1 MFILCWVDVH
11 VYKVKALFAEH
22 CRHFELFRKH
32 DFSYFWGFVWP
43 FKGNIHLSS
52 FVMPAL
58 SLYRTICWI
67 CWKGGYL
74 SSWKG
79 TFDTYCQ
86 TAQFWDNYCKTAS
99 LCRWRHLVFTGN
111 RPVLSLTPKLGA
123 LSVCGRCQGSRTQ
136 QHSFQI
142 EEGMGRVKDGQ
153 QGKEHTCL
161 LTDLISAF
169 VAHQPR
175 SLRLITTMD

>member
-11 VYKVKALFAEH
+11 VYKVKAPFAEH

-74 SSWKG
+74 SSSKG

-86 TAQFWDNYCKTAS
+86 TAQFWDNYCNTAS
-99 LCRWRHLVFTGN
+99 LCRWRLLVFTGN
-111 RPVLSLTPKLGA
+111 RPVLSPTPKLGA
-123 LSVCGRCQGSRTQ
+123 LSVCGDGVKGVGHNNIVFRLRKVWGELKMDNKAKSTHACWLT
-136 QHSFQI
+136 SFQ
-142 EEGMGRVKDGQ
+142 
-153 QGKEHTCL
+153 HL
-161 LTDLISAF
+161 
-169 VAHQPR
+169 
-175 SLRLITTMD
+175 